1 MHWHVISAK
10 YLDGYRLAVTFAD
23 GNSGVVDLE
32 KQIRSGGVFARLA
45 DLKAFQQFQINP
57 DFGVICW
64 GDDVDIAPETLY
76 EQAVG
81 KFPAAMVAESPSQYP
96 AISKKPQL

>member
-1 MHWHVISAK
+1 MHWHVVSAK

-23 GNSGVVDLE
+23 GNSGVVDLT

-45 DLKAFQQFQINP
+45 DPKVFQQFSINS

-81 KFPAAMVAESPSQYP
+81 KSPAAMVAESPRQYR
-96 AISKKPQL
+96 AKRKK